1 MKKKQVYEN
10 PLRFLKRKTNG
21 EFFEDTIVKQ
31 WYLARN
37 YVKDVIQ
44 IEKYVFK
51 PEDDDFLHIIAD
63 GDAPCQLFVVRQ
75 IALLAHFLNYNENNP
90 IESHRH
96 RTVISLFSSNKNIKN
111 VLEQEEYLYNLTKYC
126 KYSEV
131 DSKTKNPGSYVDIEV
146 NVVNDESQIEV
157 FSQNTIYVKKTEV
170 EDYFE
175 QNKDKK
181 DLCLIETSAA
191 YYAGKVYDIGA
202 AYTNIPAEDI
212 HCVERYTLALSI
224 FQNDVL
230 KLENEKEFNEGKYQK
245 AQTGEFSLGEIKKS
259 ISNVLCADCF
269 KIRQKSIEKVVG
281 KENVSQ
287 KEWAKY
293 NEPLSKSEH
302 ARWIVEKL
310 ILGYRP
316 LSREE
321 HFQLESLHVEFKN
334 TDKKKAYLDNLKN
347 NDKDPAHIDL
357 CSYAELRRIKPEDL
371 KYDSFLML
379 AIPSILNKVK

>member
-1 MKKKQVYEN
+1 M
-10 PLRFLKRKTNG
+10 
-21 EFFEDTIVKQ
+21 
-31 WYLARN
+31 
-37 YVKDVIQ
+37 
-44 IEKYVFK
+44 
-51 PEDDDFLHIIAD
+51 
-63 GDAPCQLFVVRQ
+63 
-75 IALLAHFLNYNENNP
+75 
-90 IESHRH
+90 
-96 RTVISLFSSNKNIKN
+96 
-111 VLEQEEYLYNLTKYC
+111 
-126 KYSEV
+126 
-131 DSKTKNPGSYVDIEV
+131 
-146 NVVNDESQIEV
+146 NDESQIKT
-157 FSQNTIYVKKTEV
+157 SSNKTIYIQKSEV

-175 QNKDKK
+175 QNKDSK

-230 KLENEKEFNEGKYQK
+230 KMNVEENFNDNKFKK
-245 AQTGEFSLGEIKKS
+245 AQTGELSTSAIKIA
-259 ISNVLCADCF
+259 ISNILCADCF
-269 KIRQKSIEKVVG
+269 EIRKKSIEKVVG

-321 HFQLESLHVEFKN
+321 HFQLECLHVEFKN
-334 TDKKKAYLDNLKN
+334 TDKKKAYLGKLKN

-379 AIPSILNKVK
+379 ATPNILNKVK